1 MAQIS
6 KSKKISED
14 TTINTQDIVFYD
26 DDDNVVDPSKIEVK
40 DTKSVDVNFVI
51 YKKKTAKLKV
61 DISNC
66 TDNFDVNSLPLKLSE
81 EEISVVSPNLDDSDT
96 ETLTI
101 GSIKLSEINLA
112 KVFSFKIPLN
122 SGEINMN
129 GDENVRV
136 SFDSEGCTSK
146 EFTITSDHIIAT
158 GKPSGKSTEI
168 ETKKLT
174 NVKVYG
180 PEDVIN
186 NLKDS
191 DLYAEVNLSDIIDSG
206 SYAREA
212 IIYSPTYNNV
222 WGFGKNEIQIVV
234 SD

>member
-1 MAQIS
+1 M
-6 KSKKISED
+6 
-14 TTINTQDIVFYD
+14 
-26 DDDNVVDPSKIEVK
+26 
-40 DTKSVDVNFVI
+40 NFVI

-66 TDNFDVNSLPLKLSE
+66 TDNFDVSSLPLKLSE

-136 SFDSEGCTSK
+136 SFDSEGYTSK

-186 NLKDS
+186 KLKDS